1 MTETRARLPLLFV
14 VLTLT
19 LDAIGIGLI
28 LPVLPDL
35 IVEVQGAG
43 LGAAA
48 LWGGLMASGY
58 AVMQFLFGPLIG
70 NLSDRYGRRPVL
82 LGSLAGM
89 ALHYLAMALSGSAAV
104 LLAARL
110 VGGVTAATQATAA
123 ALLADLSPDDRKSQ
137 NFGLIG
143 AAFGI
148 GFVLGP
154 LAGGLLS
161 EIGPRAPF
169 YAAAAL
175 AGLNLVFGALVVPE
189 TVSDRTRR
197 RFDWRA
203 ASPVAALARLNTLP
217 GVGRLVLLYFLYE
230 FAFFV
235 YPAIWAFFTQ
245 VQYGWTAATTGL
257 SLAAF
262 GVLMA
267 VVQGGLIRWA
277 LPRFGEAA
285 LIVYGFCFNCAAFL
299 ALAVVQDGRLGM
311 VLIPLTALGAVVT
324 PALQGRMSRAVGP
337 RRQGELQGVVSAA
350 RALAMIVS
358 PLVMT
363 QVFFAFTAPPG
374 PELPGA
380 PFLLSSA
387 LMVLCLGVFLA
398 RARPVPA

>member
-1 MTETRARLPLLFV
+1 VFV
-14 VLTLT
+14 VVTLT

-35 IVEVQGAG
+35 ILSVQASG
-43 LGAAA
+43 LGHAA

-58 AVMQFLFGPLIG
+58 AVMQFLCGPLIG
-70 NLSDRYGRRPVL
+70 NLSDRWGRRPVL
-82 LGSLAGM
+82 LASLAAM
-89 ALHYLAMALSGSAAV
+89 ALHYLAMAVSGSAWV

-110 VGGVTAATQATAA
+110 AGGVTSATHATAA

-137 NFGLIG
+137 NFGLMG

-161 EIGPRAPF
+161 QIGPRAPF
-169 YAAAAL
+169 VAAGLLAAL
-175 AGLNLVFGALVVPE
+175 NLLLGALVLPE
-189 TVSDRTRR
+189 TVTDRTRR
-197 RFDWRA
+197 AFDIRRA
-203 ASPVAALARLNTLP
+203 NPFAAFRHIGDLP
-217 GVGRLVLLYFLYE
+217 GVGRLLLLFFLYE

-245 VQYGWTAATTGL
+245 ARFDWTAATTGL

-262 GVLMA
+262 GVMMA

-277 LPRFGEAA
+277 LPRFGERG
-285 LIVYGFCFNCAAFL
+285 LILYGFCFNTCAFL
-299 ALAVVQDGRLGM
+299 ALALVTSGRLGM
-311 VLIPLTALGAVVT
+311 ALIPLTALGAVVT
-324 PALQGRMSRAVGP
+324 PALQGQMSRLAGP

-363 QVFFAFTAPPG
+363 QIFYAYTVPPG
-374 PELPGA
+374 VYFPGA
-380 PFLLSSA
+380 AFLLSSA
-387 LMVLCLGVFLA
+387 LMVVCLAIFLL
-398 RARPVPA
+398 RPRRVLA